1 VKTENIQDCPMMKH
15 QYRTGELCSPYES
28 PRSGTVRLLHRAR
41 FVDQAWLCRNSLTHL
56 LSVIPE
62 ASLNFV
68 REAILPLRVRP
79 AACGRGAR

>member
-1 VKTENIQDCPMMKH
+1 MIKR

-28 PRSGTVRLLHRAR
+28 PLSGTVRLLHRAR

-62 ASLNFV
+62 SSLHFV
-68 REAILPLRVRP
+68 LETSPPVRVRT
-79 AACGRGAR
+79 AAYGRAAL